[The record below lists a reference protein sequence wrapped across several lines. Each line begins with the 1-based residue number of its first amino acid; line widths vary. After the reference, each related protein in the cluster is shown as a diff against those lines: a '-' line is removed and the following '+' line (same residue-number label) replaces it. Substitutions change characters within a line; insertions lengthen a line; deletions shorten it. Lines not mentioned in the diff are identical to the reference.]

1 MYTKLEGKMKKS
13 IEMFGFCLGVILLIA
28 TAATLSS
35 AQTAGELTCAEMIQ
49 GKVAWNQAGNK
60 SWNPANIKQLCKGT
74 TSPGIT
80 VACFQRQI
88 ATHNDWGRAIE
99 FCKTEQAPA
108 PKPEPT
114 PTRVFPETYT
124 RIPTE
129 RSKRFDEYTWL
140 TAHNAFVNYEDAR
153 WTAPNQSYGIIKQ
166 LDNGVRGLML
176 DVYNFS
182 GSNFGTCVVSFT
194 SDCVDPGIYLC
205 HTGCNALVG
214 ATYALPRQNL
224 KDVLNQIGDWLGQHK
239 GSENVI
245 TIFFEDYTSP
255 GTLADVI
262 TSSRAAKYI
271 FNPAGTWNV
280 ERQGWPTVASMVV
293 NETRLLLYTSKAA
306 NADTRIGLAFDQ
318 NYNVENYWS
327 IGDTGSNYECKTRW
341 DSMPLNKKSTGF
353 NRLFVMNHFRNTPV
367 SFTAAFDNKVSN
379 LQDRLEKCRTAAG
392 RLPNYVA
399 LDFIEL
405 GSGKAFVDELN
416 TRARYY
422 P

>member
-1 MYTKLEGKMKKS
+1 MKKS
-13 IEMFGFCLGVILLIA
+13 IKIFGLCLGVILLIA
-28 TAATLSS
+28 AASTSSS
-35 AQTAGELTCAEMIQ
+35 AQTASEQTCAQMVQ
-49 GKVAWNQAGNK
+49 GKVAWNQAGNTAWG
-60 SWNPANIKQLCKGT
+60 SANIKKLCKGT
-74 TSPGIT
+74 TNPTTTI
-80 VACFQRQI
+80 ACFQRQI
-88 ATHNDWGRAIE
+88 ANHNDWERAIAS
-99 FCKTEQAPA
+99 CTTAQTPA
-108 PKPEPT
+108 PTPEP
-114 PTRVFPETYT
+114 PRVFPETYQGIRT
-124 RIPTE
+124 S
-129 RSKRFDEYTWL
+129 RSIRFDEYTWL
-140 TAHNAFVNYEDAR
+140 TSHNAFVNYEDAR

-182 GSNFGTCVVSFT
+182 GSNLGTCIVSFT

-205 HTGCNALVG
+205 HGGCNALVG

-224 KDVLNQIGDWLGQHK
+224 KDVLNKIGDWLGQHK

-245 TIFFEDYTSP
+245 TIFFEDRTTP

-262 TSSRAAKYI
+262 RSSRAAKYI
-271 FNPAGTWNV
+271 FNPAGSWNV
-280 ERQGWPTVASMVV
+280 ERQGWPSVASMVAD
-293 NETRLLLYTSKAA
+293 ETRLVLFTSEGRNVDK
-306 NADTRIGLAFDQ
+306 GLGLVHDQ
-318 NYNVENYWS
+318 TYNVENYWS

-341 DSMPLNKKSTGF
+341 DSIPLNKKSTGF

-367 SFTAAFDNKVSN
+367 TFTTAWDNKVSN

-405 GSGKAFVDELN
+405 GSGKAFVDQLN